1 MPVFEKS
8 TKNKR
13 LRAVHRKINLS
24 RYSRAMKVNRHGQA
38 KILSTEEITRLFQE
52 GLATDRDRAL
62 FGVCFFTGCRISESC
77 SLFTEDVYGANGSVR
92 AKLTLR
98 KGNTKGKLKTRSI
111 PVRPELIALL
121 RTHYP
126 KAGNHY
132 LFPGRWGRGHIH
144 PDSAALILR
153 EAFER
158 LAIEGASTH
167 SFRRTALTRL
177 SNAGVPL
184 RVIQEISGH
193 DTLAALQRYLEVT
206 ERQVEE
212 AIAAL

>member
-1 MPVFEKS
+1 M
-8 TKNKR
+8 
-13 LRAVHRKINLS
+13 KI
-24 RYSRAMKVNRHGQA
+24 NRHGQA
-38 KILSTEEITRLFQE
+38 KILSIDEITRLFQE

-77 SLFTEDVYGANGSVR
+77 SLFTGDVYGAGGSIR

-98 KGNTKGKLKTRSI
+98 KGKTKGKLKTRSI

-121 RTHYP
+121 RTHHP
-126 KAGNHY
+126 KAGSHY
-132 LFPGRWGRGHIH
+132 LFPGRWGREHLH

-153 EAFER
+153 TAFER
-158 LAIEGASTH
+158 VEIEGASTH

-193 DTLAALQRYLEVT
+193 ETLAALQKYLEVT
-206 ERQVEE
+206 ERQIED
-212 AIAAL
+212 AIAHLNF

>member
-1 MPVFEKS
+1 MPVFEKG

-13 LRAVHRKINLS
+13 LRAVYRKIAVS
-24 RYSRAMKVNRHGQA
+24 RYINEMKINRHGQA
-38 KILSTEEITRLFQE
+38 KILSVDEITRLFQE
-52 GLATDRDRAL
+52 GLTTDRDRAL

-77 SLFTEDVYGANGSVR
+77 SLFTDDVYGAGGSIR

-111 PVRPELIALL
+111 PVRPELISLL
-121 RTHYP
+121 RTHHP
-126 KAGNHY
+126 KSGNRY

-153 EAFER
+153 TALER

-193 DTLAALQRYLEVT
+193 ETLAALQKYLEVT
-206 ERQVEE
+206 ERQVED

>member
-1 MPVFEKS
+1 
-8 TKNKR
+8 
-13 LRAVHRKINLS
+13 
-24 RYSRAMKVNRHGQA
+24 MKVNRHGQA
-38 KILSTEEITRLFQE
+38 KILLAEEITRLFEE
-52 GLATDRDRAL
+52 GLTTDRDRAL

-77 SLFTEDVYGANGSVR
+77 SLLTDDVYGTNGSVR
-92 AKLTLR
+92 PKLTLR

-121 RTHYP
+121 KTHHSEVG
-126 KAGNHY
+126 KRY

-158 LAIEGASTH
+158 LTIEGASTH

-193 DTLAALQRYLEVT
+193 ETLSALQKYLEVT
-206 ERQVEE
+206 EQQVEE
-212 AIAAL
+212 AISRL